1 MEKHK
6 KQVKA
11 KVPTKRAAPDNKQRV
26 MDTLGTVMD
35 PELHMSIT
43 DLGLVYEVK
52 VKDNK
57 KTDILMTLTSLGCP
71 LFPMIEQDIHNKLFQ
86 IGVKDVKINL
96 TFDPPWSME
105 RMTERAKA
113 TLGI

>member
-1 MEKHK
+1 MRSPK
-6 KQVKA
+6 KQD
-11 KVPTKRAAPDNKQRV
+11 TNQIV
-26 MDTLGTVMD
+26 MKTLGTVMD

-43 DLGLVYEVK
+43 DLGLVYK
-52 VKDNK
+52 VNVNEK
-57 KTDILMTLTSLGCP
+57 KKVNITMTLTSLGCP
-71 LFPMIEQDIHNKLFQ
+71 LFPMIEQDIQNKLYQSGF
-86 IGVKDVKINL
+86 KDVKINL

>member
-1 MEKHK
+1 MEKRK
-6 KQVKA
+6 KQVKG
-11 KVPTKRAAPDNKQRV
+11 KGGSPDHQERV
-26 MDTLGTVMD
+26 MEALGTVMD

>member
-1 MEKHK
+1 MENRK
-6 KQVKA
+6 KQA
-11 KVPTKRAAPDNKQRV
+11 KPQRV
-26 MDTLGTVMD
+26 KKSSAPGHKQLVMDALGTVMD

-43 DLGLVYEVK
+43 DLGLVYDVAVK
-52 VKDNK
+52 ENK
-57 KTDILMTLTSLGCP
+57 KTDITMTLTSLGCP
-71 LFPMIEQDIHNKLFQ
+71 LFPMIEQDIHNKLYQVGF
-86 IGVKDVKINL
+86 KDIKIIL